1 MDHLNYFAK
10 GGLTAYKKSVII
22 MYN

>member
-10 GGLTAYKKSVII
+10 GGLTAYKKSGII